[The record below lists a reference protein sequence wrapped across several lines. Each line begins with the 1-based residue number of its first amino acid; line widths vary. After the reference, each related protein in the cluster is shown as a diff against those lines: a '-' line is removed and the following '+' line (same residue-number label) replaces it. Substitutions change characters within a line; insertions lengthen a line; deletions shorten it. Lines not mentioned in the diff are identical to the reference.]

1 MKSLKSIPWFPY
13 VILMNWCTCVLVGV
27 RWCGSLASRV
37 RRRDKFEKI
46 KEWGQVGHQYWSSW
60 CLCRRAVLGIQ
71 IAILRTDTL
80 RGKVGPNDP
89 YFNPRMSEPEGAL
102 QNQSPE
108 VSKQWPSDC
117 CWSVV
122 KVSPV
127 LAKARQGNISRVK
140 KNIFTKQNLFHYPI
154 NMTLI

>member
-1 MKSLKSIPWFPY
+1 M
-13 VILMNWCTCVLVGV
+13 
-27 RWCGSLASRV
+27 
-37 RRRDKFEKI
+37 
-46 KEWGQVGHQYWSSW
+46 
-60 CLCRRAVLGIQ
+60 CRRAVLGIQ
-71 IAILRTDTL
+71 IAILRSDTL